1 MKVEH
6 ISNKVMLPAL
16 INTDGSYIG
25 MLHGGG
31 GGSTHVVLQMAMSL
45 DGFDSVSYMAT
56 VIAGINTQVS

>member
-1 MKVEH
+1 
-6 ISNKVMLPAL
+6 MLPAL

-31 GGSTHVVLQMAMSL
+31 GGSKNVLLQMAISL
-45 DGFDSVSYMAT
+45 GGFASVSYMAT

>member
-1 MKVEH
+1 LLNILKKFFFTGMKQ
-6 ISNKVMLPAL
+6 KGGL
-16 INTDGSYIG
+16 IKG
-25 MLHGGG
+25 MLGGGG